1 MSVPSV
7 PLDRRAQWKLVQE
20 SLATHPEL
28 EGLDLA
34 PAVEA
39 ICGAGFSTDVVVL
52 FATITHRGMGIGR
65 FCLIHNHQVD
75 TFVLEQQWDLLRA
88 EAAKA
93 KEQCVEIYHNALLSD
108 SQQHSLKKQLMAE
121 FTAVKSALS
130 NYSLGQP
137 ELLMPCTDWRK
148 EEVFLLDQ
156 DQTGTQGH
164 QLEIA
169 SLTER
174 CHETICLAAGQVGA
188 APLDVTRT
196 LYLLDRPQQD
206 ITPIQYCYDL
216 LELLHDLSGP
226 VPARNRYSGEPF
238 DPVLEKELRH
248 RYEVQLKMMACYHQ
262 WLDSELPVR
271 EPGV

>member
-7 PLDRRAQWKLVQE
+7 PLEKRAQRELVRE
-20 SLATHPEL
+20 SLLTHPEL

-93 KEQCVEIYHNALLSD
+93 KEQCVEIYHNSLLTE
-108 SQQHSLKKQLMAE
+108 SQQHALKKQLMAE
-121 FTAVKSALS
+121 FTAVKSALA

-137 ELLMPCTDWRK
+137 QPLMPCTDWRK
-148 EEVFLLDQ
+148 EELLVLDR
-156 DQTGTQGH
+156 DGH
-164 QLEIA
+164 RMEIA
-169 SLTER
+169 SLTEH

-188 APLDVTRT
+188 SPLDVTRT

-248 RYEVQLKMMACYHQ
+248 RYEVQLGMMARYHQ
-262 WLDSELPVR
+262 WLDDHPEDGK
-271 EPGV
+271 PGV